1 MLNLRSAFIALSHNG
16 ALRRF
21 YESSKL
27 GRRMSSRFVA
37 GTHIEDALEVTK
49 ALNLRGIST
58 TLDNLGENVTS
69 PEEAKRA
76 ADLYHRLLDAI
87 EAERLDATVSL
98 KLTHMGLDLDPQL
111 AFELT
116 TGLVQHAAA
125 ANSFVRIDME
135 GTSYTQITID
145 MARKLH
151 GVPGNREHVGVV
163 IQAYLYRSE
172 ADLAALIGSGMRIRL
187 CKGAYEEPASLAFP
201 KKTAVDTNFIKLM
214 KVLLSSGIYH
224 GIATHDVKMIAATR
238 KFASARNIRPQDFEF
253 QMLYGVRRDLQRAL
267 VEEGYRVRIYVPFG
281 KEWYPY
287 FMRRLAERPANVL
300 FLARNL
306 LRD

>member
-1 MLNLRSAFIALSHNG
+1 MLSSRSTFIALSRN
-16 ALRRF
+16 AAMRRF

-37 GTHIEDALEVTK
+37 GTQIEDALEVTK
-49 ALNLRGIST
+49 ALNLRGISA

-69 PEEAKRA
+69 PEEAKKA

-87 EAERLDATVSL
+87 DAEKLDATVSV
-98 KLTHMGLDLDPQL
+98 KLTHMGLDLDPRL

-116 TGLVQHAAA
+116 AGIVRRAAA
-125 ANSFVRIDME
+125 VNSFVRIDME
-135 GTSYTQITID
+135 GTTYTQATID

-151 GVPGNREHVGVV
+151 AMPGNGMHVGVV

-172 ADLAALIGSGMRIRL
+172 ADIASLIESGMRIRL
-187 CKGAYEEPASLAFP
+187 CKGAYQEPASLAFP
-201 KKTAVDTNFIKLM
+201 KKAAVDANFIKLM
-214 KVLLSSGIYH
+214 KVLLPSGIYH
-224 GIATHDVKMIAATR
+224 GIATHDVKIIAATR
-238 KFASARNIRPQDFEF
+238 SFAEARNIRPQKFEF

-267 VEEGYRVRIYVPFG
+267 VEAGYRVRVYVPFG
-281 KEWYPY
+281 QKWYPY
-287 FMRRLAERPANVL
+287 FVRRLAERPANLL
-300 FLARNL
+300 FLARSL